1 MYRTILLAYDGSEHA
16 QKAAAIAGEEARLH
30 GAKLVIVYAY
40 DPVPD
45 WLGDPLF
52 EEALARRVT
61 AAKERVEEAKERVGE
76 VPRLEVE
83 VLEGPPAEAILRAAE
98 THEVDLIVM
107 GTRGLGG
114 LAGTL
119 LGSQSQK
126 VVMLAKSP
134 VLLVK

>member
-16 QKAAAIAGEEARLH
+16 QKAAVLAGEEARLH
-30 GAKLVIVYAY
+30 QAKLVIVYAY
-40 DPVPD
+40 DPVPE

-52 EEALARRVT
+52 EEALARRVA
-61 AAKERVEEAKERVGE
+61 AAKERVEEAKARVGE
-76 VPRLEVE
+76 VPELEVE
-83 VLEGPPAEAILRAAE
+83 VLEGPPAEAILRVAE
-98 THEVDLIVM
+98 VHDADLIVM

-126 VVMLAKSP
+126 VVMLAKTP

>member
-1 MYRTILLAYDGSEHA
+1 MYETILLAYDGSEHA
-16 QKAAAIAGEEARLH
+16 QKAAVLAGEEARTH
-30 GAKLVIVYAY
+30 GAGVVVVYAY
-40 DPVPD
+40 DPVPE

-52 EEALARRVT
+52 EEALARRVEL
-61 AAKERVEEAKERVGE
+61 AQKRVAEARERLGE
-76 VPRLEVE
+76 VPSLDVE
-83 VLEGPPAEAILRAAE
+83 ILEGPAAQAILRVAE
-98 THEVDLIVM
+98 VHDVDLIVM

-126 VVMLAKSP
+126 VVALAEVP